1 MNLFSPEQV
10 ATAQQTNC
18 TGLVDLTN
26 KVVEGVEKL
35 TELNFQMIKTTMAKT
50 QESAQK
56 ALSVKGPQELLG
68 LQASLAAPMAEK
80 MQSYSRQVWDIVSAT
95 QAEFARITQTQYKAY
110 TDRTQTLFADVAKRA
125 PAGSETG
132 IAAWKSVIEL
142 TNTLYETA
150 RQSSEQAVQVAN
162 TNFDA
167 AAVAASKAARR
178 ASEATVNGAK
188 Q

>member
-1 MNLFSPEQV
+1 MNVFSPEQV

-18 TGLVDLTN
+18 AGLVDLTN

-35 TELNFQMIKTTMAKT
+35 AELNFRMIKTTMAKT

-56 ALSVKGPQELLG
+56 SLPVKGPQELLG
-68 LQASLAAPMAEK
+68 LETFLAAPMAEK
-80 MQSYSRQVWDIVSAT
+80 MQSYSRQAWDIVSAT
-95 QAEFARITQTQYKAY
+95 QAEFARIAQTQYKAY

-150 RQSSEQAVQVAN
+150 RQSSEQAIQVAN
-162 TNFDA
+162 SNFDA
-167 AAVAASKAARR
+167 AAIAASKAARR
-178 ASEATVNGAK
+178 ASESAVNGAK

>member
-1 MNLFSPEQV
+1 MNLLAAEQT
-10 ATAQQTNC
+10 ATAEKGNLDIVF
-18 TGLVDLTN
+18 GLTN
-26 KVVEGVEKL
+26 NIVAGFQKL
-35 TELNFQMIKTTMAKT
+35 AELNLKAFQSTLAET
-50 QESAQK
+50 QKNAQQ

-110 TDRTQTLFADVAKRA
+110 THRTQTLFADVAKRA

>member
-1 MNLFSPEQV
+1 MNLLAAEQT
-10 ATAQQTNC
+10 ATAEKGNLDIVF
-18 TGLVDLTN
+18 GLTN
-26 KVVEGVEKL
+26 NIVAGFQKL
-35 TELNFQMIKTTMAKT
+35 AELNLKAFQSTLAET
-50 QESAQK
+50 QKNAQQ
-56 ALSVKGPQELLG
+56 ALCVQGPQERLA